1 MEVRRDTIGAKPSFA
16 ILETAMNLPDEAVY
30 HPNIVELSIVTI
42 DMILLGNVSGDTH
55 PQAAHNRIDHP
66 FA

>member
-1 MEVRRDTIGAKPSFA
+1 
-16 ILETAMNLPDEAVY
+16 MNLPDEAVY

-55 PQAAHNRIDHP
+55 PQAAQKRIDHP